1 MGTMSCSR
9 MEKQMLPFVDGRLK
23 ASEQREVEAHLA
35 GCAACRV
42 RVNEF
47 RAVSGLLDE
56 LPQIEPSGAFDARVR
71 ARVAAEPVKQS
82 WWTVFA
88 PSPRAAFAASL
99 LLLATI
105 WIGSRPGNVNI
116 NNNAASNGTAA
127 QSAIDPN
134 DLPCWRI
141 TTFWRISSR
150 WRTCRSQCRAMI
162 RTRSTAIRR
171 CN

>member
-1 MGTMSCSR
+1 MGKMGCSR

-23 ASEQREVEAHLA
+23 VSEQREVEAHLA

-82 WWTVFA
+82 WWAVFA
-88 PSPRAAFAASL
+88 PSPRGAFGASL

-105 WIGSRPGNVNI
+105 WMGSRRGNVNI
-116 NNNAASNGTAA
+116 NNNAASNGPAA

-134 DLPCWRI
+134 DLPVLENYDI
-141 TTFWRISSR
+141 LANFEPLEDLPQPVQGDDSDEVDGNQT
-150 WRTCRSQCRAMI
+150 M
-162 RTRSTAIRR
+162 
-171 CN
+171 

>member
-1 MGTMSCSR
+1 MGTMGCSR
-9 MEKQMLPFVDGRLK
+9 MEKQMLPFVDGRLEVNGT
-23 ASEQREVEAHLA
+23 SEVEAHLA

-88 PSPRAAFAASL
+88 PSPRGALGGSL
-99 LLLATI
+99 FLV
-105 WIGSRPGNVNI
+105 GGR
-116 NNNAASNGTAA
+116 
-127 QSAIDPN
+127 
-134 DLPCWRI
+134 
-141 TTFWRISSR
+141 
-150 WRTCRSQCRAMI
+150 
-162 RTRSTAIRR
+162 
-171 CN
+171 

>member
-1 MGTMSCSR
+1 

-23 ASEQREVEAHLA
+23 VNEQREVEAHLA

-82 WWTVFA
+82 WWAVFA
-88 PSPRAAFAASL
+88 PSPRAAFAASM

-105 WIGSRPGNVNI
+105 WIGSRPGNVNT
-116 NNNAASNGTAA
+116 NNVGSNGTAA
-127 QSAIDPN
+127 QAIDPN
-134 DLPCWRI
+134 DLPVLENYDI
-141 TTFWRISSR
+141 LANFEPLTELPQPVQGDEPDDSDNNQS
-150 WRTCRSQCRAMI
+150 M
-162 RTRSTAIRR
+162 
-171 CN
+171 